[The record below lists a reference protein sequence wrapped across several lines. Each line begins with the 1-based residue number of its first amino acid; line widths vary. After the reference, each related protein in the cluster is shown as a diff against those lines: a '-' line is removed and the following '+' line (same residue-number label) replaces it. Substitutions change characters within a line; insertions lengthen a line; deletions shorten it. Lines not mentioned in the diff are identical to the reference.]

1 MKRIFFLAV
10 VIFMMASCGSNEDR
24 AISEN
29 VAAFIESNPSISNF
43 GSVNVKAVL
52 EKAEYKSID
61 KFGSEISKEFDVI
74 QKLIST
80 DKPIYFAMDGISSLN
95 GEIPIVYAFAEVKN
109 RDSLVSNIQ
118 KRGFDMNK
126 SKAYDFHESGDV
138 AFAITNKSVV
148 FVAQQGL
155 KNGKTIVEKA
165 IEGLKGDEINNKVL
179 EILNSKGDVVIGN
192 DLEAAYTSVE
202 SSMKVEKS
210 VKSELSNMAKSSYS
224 KTIINFEKGAIN
236 LKTENYFS
244 DQLNKLLALG
254 DNTRSVVEKLGS
266 GKPQAA
272 FAMNVDMKK
281 IQLFIDKYAPN
292 LLNQIAKEAGGQ
304 AQFALAF
311 LGDEGLAGLISG
323 KLGVAIMGQPDAS
336 GAFKPEFNF
345 YVSLGK
351 SSLPFVQGF
360 AENSSESMAKVE
372 LKGTELSGYTSANYL
387 PGKNGLTLPKGCQ
400 NFGRKPISGF
410 VNFDGI
416 DLSNFDLE
424 DKERYVKLI
433 DFITFEYDAKGGSLH
448 VELKNKQKNVLKQL
462 VDEASQDVKDKI
474 QFL

>member
-1 MKRIFFLAV
+1 
-10 VIFMMASCGSNEDR
+10 
-24 AISEN
+24 
-29 VAAFIESNPSISNF
+29 
-43 GSVNVKAVL
+43 
-52 EKAEYKSID
+52 
-61 KFGSEISKEFDVI
+61 
-74 QKLIST
+74 
-80 DKPIYFAMDGISSLN
+80 
-95 GEIPIVYAFAEVKN
+95 
-109 RDSLVSNIQ
+109 
-118 KRGFDMNK
+118 
-126 SKAYDFHESGDV
+126 
-138 AFAITNKSVV
+138 
-148 FVAQQGL
+148 
-155 KNGKTIVEKA
+155 
-165 IEGLKGDEINNKVL
+165 
-179 EILNSKGDVVIGN
+179 
-192 DLEAAYTSVE
+192 
-202 SSMKVEKS
+202 
-210 VKSELSNMAKSSYS
+210 
-224 KTIINFEKGAIN
+224 
-236 LKTENYFS
+236 
-244 DQLNKLLALG
+244 
-254 DNTRSVVEKLGS
+254 
-266 GKPQAA
+266 
-272 FAMNVDMKK
+272 
-281 IQLFIDKYAPN
+281 
-292 LLNQIAKEAGGQ
+292 
-304 AQFALAF
+304 
-311 LGDEGLAGLISG
+311 
-323 KLGVAIMGQPDAS
+323 MGQPDAS